1 MTDFQTLLRRDHHD
15 LEVGLEELLRAGS
28 IRQIRTALDGVR
40 LGLMAHAEA
49 EDIVLY
55 ATLDGVET
63 HDALEPLFAQAR
75 EAHLAEERALASL
88 VCAPPGSASWR
99 EAAHLLQALLR
110 EHAYVEEELLVPA
123 IRCFAPE
130 AYEALAGKFATER
143 LRQLSMLEPSSVH
156 SIAELAR
163 AS

>member
-1 MTDFQTLLRRDHHD
+1 MTDFLTLLRRDHHD

-28 IRQIRTALDGVR
+28 MQQLRIALDGVR

-55 ATLDGVET
+55 ATLDNEVAR
-63 HDALEPLFAQAR
+63 DVLEPLLAQAR
-75 EAHLAEERALASL
+75 DAHLAEEGALASL
-88 VCAPPGSASWR
+88 VVARPASSRWR
-99 EAAHLLQALLR
+99 DRARLLR
-110 EHAYVEEELLVPA
+110 EMVREHAHIEEELLVPA
-123 IRCFAPE
+123 IRQHAPA

-143 LRQLSMLEPSSVH
+143 LRQLAMLEPSSVH
-156 SIAELAR
+156 NIADLAR